1 MQTNPNPIR
10 SLLAIPGL
18 SFLARLA
25 LASPFLVSGIM
36 KLVDLEGAVVEMAGV
51 GLSPAGVFAF
61 AVIATQ
67 IGGSLLLLTS
77 RWCWLGAGLLAGFT
91 GLATL
96 IAHPFW
102 TFEGMDRIRQMMT
115 FLEHVAIA
123 GGLLSAALLLNGVG
137 KDR

>member
-1 MQTNPNPIR
+1 MQTIPNPIR
-10 SLLAIPGL
+10 SLSAIPGL

-36 KLVDLEGAVVEMAGV
+36 KLVDLEGAVAEMAGV

-67 IGGSLLLLTS
+67 IGGSLLLLTR

-91 GLATL
+91 ALATL

>member
-1 MQTNPNPIR
+1 MQTIPNPIR
-10 SLLAIPGL
+10 SLLAIPAL

-36 KLVDLEGAVVEMAGV
+36 KLVDLEGAVAEMAGV

-67 IGGSLLLLTS
+67 IGGSLLLLTR

-91 GLATL
+91 ALATL

>member
-1 MQTNPNPIR
+1 MQTIPNPIR

-36 KLVDLEGAVVEMAGV
+36 KLVDLEGAVAEMAGV

-67 IGGSLLLLTS
+67 IGGSLLLLTR

-91 GLATL
+91 ALATL